1 MQTTDRSTAATP
13 SKARAVVEG
22 PRLDGKIAVVTGGSS
37 GIGGEISRQLASL
50 GATVVAVGRN
60 QEKGLAFAAGLREAT
75 GNKSID
81 FIAADLFS
89 QTAVRSLA
97 QELQRRYPRIDLLV
111 NNVGGAFFKRGLT
124 AEGVE
129 QTFALNVL
137 TPFLL
142 TQLLLPSLKQSKG
155 AKIVNVATKL
165 TDGTK
170 IAFDDL
176 QNEKKYS
183 AFGSYARAKLGLMLI
198 SAELGRRLEGTDVQV
213 AYVHPGVAPETDFG
227 VGMPK
232 LIRALSPFV
241 TKLIGVHVTLE
252 QAADTAVHL
261 AAQPKH
267 EGPNGSYYIR
277 RKLADPPPQ
286 VRDAEVAKRLWD
298 ACEALTRLRA

>member
-1 MQTTDRSTAATP
+1 MTTTDRSLAAP
-13 SKARAVVEG
+13 SRAPAVVEG
-22 PRLDGKIAVVTGGSS
+22 PRLDGKVAVVTGGSS
-37 GIGGEISRQLASL
+37 GIGGEVARQLASL
-50 GATVVAVGRN
+50 GATVIAVSRGA
-60 QEKGLAFAAGLREAT
+60 EKGLAFAAGLRAAT
-75 GNKSID
+75 GNKTHD

-111 NNVGGAFFKRGLT
+111 NNVGGAFFKRGVT
-124 AEGVE
+124 VDGVE
-129 QTFALNVL
+129 QTFALNLL

-142 TQLLLPSLKQSKG
+142 TQLLLPTLKQTPG
-155 AKIVNVATKL
+155 ARVINIATKL

-170 IAFDDL
+170 INFDDL
-176 QNEKKYS
+176 QAEKKYS
-183 AFGSYARAKLGLMLI
+183 TFNAYARAKLGLMLF
-198 SAELGRRLEGTDVQV
+198 SAELGRRLEGSGVHV
-213 AYVHPGVAPETDFG
+213 ACLHPGVVPETDFG

-232 LIRALSPFV
+232 VIRALGPIV

-261 AAQPKH
+261 AAQPSPV
-267 EGPNGSYYIR
+267 GPNGSYFIR

-286 VRDAEVAKRLWD
+286 VRDAEVARRLWD

>member
-1 MQTTDRSTAATP
+1 MPTTDRSTAATP
-13 SKARAVVEG
+13 SKAPAVVEG

-37 GIGGEISRQLASL
+37 GIGGEISRQLAAL
-50 GATVVAVGRN
+50 GATVVSVGRN
-60 QEKGLAFAAGLREAT
+60 QEKGLAFAADLRNAT
-75 GNKSID
+75 GNKRHD
-81 FIAADLFS
+81 FIAGDLFS

-97 QELQRRYPRIDLLV
+97 QELQRRYPRIDILV
-111 NNVGGAFFKRGLT
+111 NNVGGAFFKRGVT

-129 QTFALNVL
+129 QTLALNVL

-142 TQLLLPSLKQSKG
+142 TQLLLPTLKQTPG
-155 AKIVNVATKL
+155 AKIINIATKL

-170 IAFDDL
+170 IDFDDL
-176 QNEKKYS
+176 QAEKKYS
-183 AFGSYARAKLGLMLI
+183 AFGTYGRAKLGLMLL
-198 SAELGRRLEGTDVQV
+198 SAELGRRLEGTGVQV
-213 AYVHPGVAPETDFG
+213 AYLHPGVSPETDFG

-232 LIRALSPFV
+232 LMRALSPLI

-267 EGPNGSYYIR
+267 DGPNGSYYIR

-286 VRDAEVAKRLWD
+286 VRDADVARRLWD
-298 ACEALTRLRA
+298 ACEALTHVRA

>member
-1 MQTTDRSTAATP
+1 MQTTDRSTATP
-13 SKARAVVEG
+13 SQARAVTEG

-37 GIGGEISRQLASL
+37 GIGGEISRQLAAL

-60 QEKGLAFAAGLREAT
+60 QEKGLAFAADLRAAT

-81 FIAADLFS
+81 FLSADLFS

-111 NNVGGAFFKRGLT
+111 NNVGGAFFKRGVT
-124 AEGVE
+124 VDGIE

-142 TQLLLPSLKQSKG
+142 TQLLLPSLKQSAG
-155 AKIVNVATKL
+155 AKIINVATKL

-170 IAFDDL
+170 VNFDDL
-176 QNEKKYS
+176 QDEKKYS
-183 AFGSYARAKLGLMLI
+183 AIGTYGRAKLGLMLV
-198 SAELGRRLEGTDVQV
+198 STELGRRLEGTNVQV
-213 AYVHPGVAPETDFG
+213 AYVHPGVVPETDFG

-232 LIRALSPFV
+232 VMRVLGPIV
-241 TKLIGVHVTLE
+241 TKIMGIHVTLE

-286 VRDAEVAKRLWD
+286 VRDPQAAKRLWV

>member
-1 MQTTDRSTAATP
+1 MQTTDRSTATL
-13 SKARAVVEG
+13 SKAPAVVEG

-37 GIGGEISRQLASL
+37 GIGGEISRQLAAL

-60 QEKGLAFAAGLREAT
+60 QEKGLAFAADLRAAT

-111 NNVGGAFFKRGLT
+111 NNVGGAFFKRGVT
-124 AEGVE
+124 ADGVE

-142 TQLLLPSLKQSKG
+142 TQLLLPTLKQTRG
-155 AKIVNVATKL
+155 AKIINIATKL

-170 IAFDDL
+170 IDFDDL
-176 QNEKKYS
+176 QGEKKYS
-183 AFGSYARAKLGLMLI
+183 SFGTYGRAKLGLMLI
-198 SAELGRRLEGTDVQV
+198 SAELGRRLEGTGVQV
-213 AYVHPGVAPETDFG
+213 AYLHPGVAPETDFG
-227 VGMPK
+227 VGMPRVM
-232 LIRALSPFV
+232 RALSPII
-241 TKLIGVHVTLE
+241 TKLMGIHVTLE
-252 QAADTAVHL
+252 QAGDTAVHL
-261 AAQPKH
+261 ATQPKH

-298 ACEALTRLRA
+298 ACESLTHLRA